1 MSTTKNTGGRQ
12 SGAVY
17 RRRRLVVGLGLLAVL
32 AIIFLIIVKPGS
44 SSGEPAGTTSPAA
57 STTATDAAPKATP
70 KPAAEGGPCTAA
82 SVQVEAI
89 TDADKYEPGKLPQL
103 SLSVTNTGATSC
115 TINAGTSK
123 QVFTITS
130 GKDVYWTSTDC
141 QTESADAEVLLEP
154 GEPVSSS
161 TPVAWE
167 RVRSAKDTCDAAT
180 RDAAPAGGASY
191 HLRVSVDGIE
201 SETPKQFL
209 LY

>member
-1 MSTTKNTGGRQ
+1 MTEGHESVAVVVVTHNRADLLGR
-12 SGAVY
+12 
-17 RRRRLVVGLGLLAVL
+17 LAGL
-32 AIIFLIIVKPGS
+32 AIIFRIIVKPGS
-44 SSGEPAGTTSPAA
+44 SSGEPAGATSPAA

-70 KPAAEGGPCTAA
+70 KPAAEGAPCSAA

-103 SLSVTNTGATSC
+103 SLSLTNTGATSC

-161 TPVAWE
+161 APVAWE